1 MDPASAIEKKL
12 KRQIAAR
19 KAAEALLEQKS
30 LELFE
35 ANQQLELALRQLEKR
50 SNANI
55 RRIEFQEQIDNLL
68 IDFGRAF
75 LRNDLDDVMLSQL
88 TMNVTNSYLI
98 EASRLI
104 LPPKLIPQLHT
115 YDYGDEAVEVIEQ
128 YIQEP
133 HWQGNLLTVPLEVE
147 KVIIGALI
155 VKVRLLDQDYE
166 FIQSQLLLVTDLICS
181 ALTHQLAINRNVES
195 RKRAEESERATR
207 DFVAMINHELRTPLN
222 GLLGSAELISDTELS
237 SSQREIVNNLS
248 QSGEFLRTIIN
259 DLLDFS
265 KINAGM
271 LDLIPKKFALHDL
284 RNTIESIFVNR
295 AIEKQIE
302 FNISVASN
310 VPSHFQGDL
319 ERITQLFVNLIGNAI
334 KFTEEGHVNVDI
346 EWDKNQFVFSVEDTG
361 VGIAESAHK
370 TLFEPFTQADN
381 SSSRNYE
388 GTGLGLAICRKLVA
402 LMNGVI
408 GVTSVVG
415 SGTKFTI
422 SIPLQVV
429 DVPTESD
436 SVARGFESEV
446 ELSLL
451 KVLVVDDIKMNQI
464 IIQQM
469 LRKYK
474 IEPATASNGVE
485 AFELASGNEYD
496 IVFMDCRMPVMDGF
510 EATEKLRDKGYVKS
524 IVALTAGTTLEER
537 ERCIQCGMDD
547 ILSKPYTANDL
558 KEMLK
563 KWGVSA
569 VKVVQTD

>member
-1 MDPASAIEKKL
+1 MDLASALEKKL

-68 IDFGRAF
+68 INFGRAF
-75 LRNDLDDVMLSQL
+75 LRNDLDDIMLSEL
-88 TMNVTNSYLI
+88 TANVTNSYLI

-104 LPPKLIPQLHT
+104 LPPKLIPQLLA
-115 YDYGDEAVEVIEQ
+115 YDYGDETVGELDQ
-128 YIQEP
+128 DIQEP
-133 HWQGNLLTVPLEVE
+133 QWRGELLTVPLEVE
-147 KVIIGALI
+147 KVIVGALI

-166 FIQSQLLLVTDLICS
+166 FIESQLLLVTDLICS
-181 ALTHQLAINRNVES
+181 ALTHQLAINRNIES

-222 GLLGSAELISDTELS
+222 GLLGSAELISDTELTG
-237 SSQREIVNNLS
+237 SQREIVNNLS

-259 DLLDFS
+259 DLLDYS

-271 LDLIPKKFALHDL
+271 LELIPKKFALNDL
-284 RNTIESIFVNR
+284 RNTIQSIFTNR
-295 AIEKQIE
+295 AIEKQLE
-302 FNISVASN
+302 FNITVASN
-310 VPSHFQGDL
+310 VPTHFNGDL

-334 KFTEEGHVNVDI
+334 KFTEDGHVSVDI
-346 EWDKNQFVFSVEDTG
+346 EWDNNQFAFSVQDTG
-361 VGIAESAHK
+361 VGIAESAHE
-370 TLFEPFTQADN
+370 TLFEPFTQADS

-402 LMNGVI
+402 LMNGEISVS
-408 GVTSVVG
+408 SVVG
-415 SGTKFTI
+415 VGTTFTI
-422 SIPLQVV
+422 SVPLQVIEV
-429 DVPTESD
+429 SLEDERVAKNVESN
-436 SVARGFESEV
+436 V

-469 LRKYK
+469 LRKYE
-474 IEPATASNGVE
+474 IAPAIACNGVE
-485 AFELASGNEYD
+485 GFELASNNEYD

-510 EATEKLRDKGYVKS
+510 EATQKLREKGYSKS

-558 KEMLK
+558 KEMLH
-563 KWGVSA
+563 KWGIVPA
-569 VKVVQTD
+569 NVA

>member
-1 MDPASAIEKKL
+1 MDLASALEKKL

-75 LRNDLDDVMLSQL
+75 LRNDLDDIMLSEL
-88 TMNVTNSYLI
+88 TTNVTNSYLI

-104 LPPKLIPQLHT
+104 LPPKLIPQLLT
-115 YDYGDEAVEVIEQ
+115 YDYGDETVGGLDQE
-128 YIQEP
+128 IQEP
-133 HWQGNLLTVPLEVE
+133 QWQGNLLTVPLEVE
-147 KVIIGALI
+147 KVIVGALI

-166 FIQSQLLLVTDLICS
+166 FIESQLLLVTDLICS
-181 ALTHQLAINRNVES
+181 ALTHQLAINRNIES

-222 GLLGSAELISDTELS
+222 GLLGSAELISDTDLTF
-237 SSQREIVNNLS
+237 SQREIVNNLS

-259 DLLDFS
+259 DLLDYS

-271 LDLIPKKFALHDL
+271 LELIPKTFALDDL
-284 RNTIESIFVNR
+284 RNTIQSIFTNR
-295 AIEKQIE
+295 AIEKQLE
-302 FNISVASN
+302 FNISVSSN
-310 VPSHFQGDL
+310 VPTHFNGDL

-334 KFTEEGHVNVDI
+334 KFTEEGHVNVGI
-346 EWDKNQFVFSVEDTG
+346 EWNNSQFVFSVEDTG

-402 LMNGVI
+402 LMNGHISVS
-408 GVTSVVG
+408 SVVEV
-415 SGTKFTI
+415 GTTFTI
-422 SIPLQVV
+422 SIPLKVIDISREDERV
-429 DVPTESD
+429 AKNVESN
-436 SVARGFESEV
+436 V

-469 LRKYK
+469 LRKHE
-474 IEPATASNGVE
+474 IEPVIASNGVE
-485 AFELASGNEYD
+485 GFELASNNDYD

-510 EATEKLRDKGYVKS
+510 EATEKLREKGYAKS

-558 KEMLK
+558 TEMLK

-569 VKVVQTD
+569 VKVA

>member
-1 MDPASAIEKKL
+1 MSLLTALEKKL
-12 KRQIAAR
+12 KRQVGAR
-19 KAAEALLEQKS
+19 KEAEKLLEQKS

-75 LRNDLDDVMLSQL
+75 LRNDLNDVMLSEL
-88 TMNVTNSYLI
+88 TTNVTNSYLI

-104 LPPKLIPQLHT
+104 LPPKLLPQLQT
-115 YDYGDEAVEVIEQ
+115 NDYGDGTVEAPTQ
-128 YIQEP
+128 DIQEP
-133 HWQGNLLTVPLEVE
+133 HWQGNLLSVPLEVE
-147 KVIIGALI
+147 NVIVGVLI
-155 VKVRLLDQDYE
+155 VQVRLLDQDYE

-181 ALTHQLAINRNVES
+181 ALTHQLAINRNIES

-222 GLLGSAELISDTELS
+222 GLLGSAELISDTELN

-259 DLLDFS
+259 DLLDYS

-271 LDLIPKKFALHDL
+271 LELIPKKFSLHAL
-284 RNTIESIFVNR
+284 RNTIESVFVNR
-295 AIEKQIE
+295 ATEKQLE
-302 FNISVASN
+302 FNITVAPN
-310 VPSHFQGDL
+310 VPSHFWGDL

-346 EWDKNQFVFSVEDTG
+346 EWDNKNFVFSVEDTG

-402 LMNGVI
+402 LMNGDI

-415 SGTKFTI
+415 SGTTFTI

-429 DVPTESD
+429 DIPTESD
-436 SVARGFESEV
+436 QVSKGFESEV

-469 LRKYK
+469 LRKHE
-474 IEPATASNGVE
+474 IEPAIASNGIE
-485 AFELASGNEYD
+485 GLELASDNEYD

-510 EATEKLRDKGYVKS
+510 EATEKLREKGYAKS

-537 ERCIQCGMDD
+537 ERCIKCGMDD

-563 KWGVSA
+563 KWGMTPSNA
-569 VKVVQTD
+569 A

>member
-1 MDPASAIEKKL
+1 MDLASALEKKL

-68 IDFGRAF
+68 INFGRAF
-75 LRNDLDDVMLSQL
+75 LRNDLDDIMLSEL
-88 TMNVTNSYLI
+88 TANVTNSYLI

-104 LPPKLIPQLHT
+104 LPPKLIPQLLA
-115 YDYGDEAVEVIEQ
+115 YDYGDETVGELDQ
-128 YIQEP
+128 DIQEP
-133 HWQGNLLTVPLEVE
+133 QWRGELLTVPLEVE
-147 KVIIGALI
+147 KVIVGALI

-166 FIQSQLLLVTDLICS
+166 FIESQLLLVTDLICS
-181 ALTHQLAINRNVES
+181 ALTHQLAINRNIES

-222 GLLGSAELISDTELS
+222 GLLGSAELISYTELTG
-237 SSQREIVNNLS
+237 SQREIVNNLS

-259 DLLDFS
+259 DLLDYS

-271 LDLIPKKFALHDL
+271 LELIPKKFALNDL
-284 RNTIESIFVNR
+284 RNTIQSIFTNR
-295 AIEKQIE
+295 AIEKQLE
-302 FNISVASN
+302 FNITVASN
-310 VPSHFQGDL
+310 VPTHFNGDL

-334 KFTEEGHVNVDI
+334 KFTEDGHVNVDI
-346 EWDKNQFVFSVEDTG
+346 EWDNNQFAFSVEDTG

-370 TLFEPFTQADN
+370 TLFEPFTQADS

-402 LMNGVI
+402 LMNGEISVS
-408 GVTSVVG
+408 SVVG
-415 SGTKFTI
+415 VGTTFSI
-422 SIPLQVV
+422 SVPLQVIEV
-429 DVPTESD
+429 SLEDERVAKNVESN
-436 SVARGFESEV
+436 V

-469 LRKYK
+469 LRKYE
-474 IEPATASNGVE
+474 IDPAIASNGVE
-485 AFELASGNEYD
+485 GFELASNNEYD

-510 EATEKLRDKGYVKS
+510 EATQKLREKGYSKS

-558 KEMLK
+558 KEMLH
-563 KWGVSA
+563 KWGIVPA
-569 VKVVQTD
+569 NVA

>member
-1 MDPASAIEKKL
+1 MDLASAQEKKL

-75 LRNDLDDVMLSQL
+75 LRSDLDDVMLSQL
-88 TMNVTNSYLI
+88 TASVTNSYLI
-98 EASRLI
+98 EASRLV
-104 LPPKLIPQLHT
+104 LPPNLIPQLQTH
-115 YDYGDEAVEVIEQ
+115 DYGDETVEVIEKD
-128 YIQEP
+128 IQEP
-133 HWQGNLLTVPLEVE
+133 HWQGCLLTVPLEVE
-147 KVIIGALI
+147 KVSVGALI
-155 VKVRLLDQDYE
+155 VQVRLLDQDYE

-181 ALTHQLAINRNVES
+181 ALTHQLAINRNIES

-259 DLLDFS
+259 DLLDYS

-271 LDLIPKKFALHDL
+271 LELMPKTFALQNL
-284 RNTIESIFVNR
+284 KNTIDSIFTNR
-295 AIEKQIE
+295 AIEKQIQ
-302 FNISVASN
+302 FDVNVTDG
-310 VPSHFQGDL
+310 VPSHFYGDL

-334 KFTEEGHVNVDI
+334 KFTDQGHVSVEIKWLND
-346 EWDKNQFVFSVEDTG
+346 QFIFSVEDSG
-361 VGIAESAHK
+361 VGIAQSAIK

-388 GTGLGLAICRKLVA
+388 GTGLGLAICRKLAA
-402 LMNGVI
+402 LMRGDIEVSSI
-408 GVTSVVG
+408 VG
-415 SGTKFTI
+415 SGTTFTI
-422 SIPLQVV
+422 SLPLQVV
-429 DVPTESD
+429 DTLAERD
-436 SVARGFESEV
+436 SVAKGFESEV
-446 ELSLL
+446 ELTLL

-469 LRKYK
+469 LRKYE
-474 IEPATASNGVE
+474 IEPAIAGNGIE
-485 AFELASGNEYD
+485 GLELASNNEYD

-510 EATEKLRDKGYVKS
+510 EATKKLRSSGYS
-524 IVALTAGTTLEER
+524 QPIIALTAGTTKEER
-537 ERCIQCGMDD
+537 ELCIESGMDD

-558 KEMLK
+558 VIMLN
-563 KWGVSA
+563 KWG
-569 VKVVQTD
+569 

>member
-1 MDPASAIEKKL
+1 MDLASALEKKL
-12 KRQIAAR
+12 KRQVAAR

-35 ANQQLELALRQLEKR
+35 VNQQLELALRQLEKR

-75 LRNDLDDVMLSQL
+75 LRNDLDDIMLSEL
-88 TMNVTNSYLI
+88 TTNVTNSYLI

-104 LPPKLIPQLHT
+104 LPPKLIPQLLT
-115 YDYGDEAVEVIEQ
+115 YDYGDETVGGLDQE
-128 YIQEP
+128 IQEP
-133 HWQGNLLTVPLEVE
+133 QWQGNLLTVPLEVE
-147 KVIIGALI
+147 KVIVGALI

-166 FIQSQLLLVTDLICS
+166 FIESQLLLVTDLICS
-181 ALTHQLAINRNVES
+181 ALTHQLAINRNIES

-222 GLLGSAELISDTELS
+222 GLLGSAELISDTDLTF
-237 SSQREIVNNLS
+237 SQREIVNNLS

-259 DLLDFS
+259 DLLDYS

-271 LDLIPKKFALHDL
+271 LELIPKTFALDDL
-284 RNTIESIFVNR
+284 RNTIQSIFTNR
-295 AIEKQIE
+295 AIEKQLE
-302 FNISVASN
+302 FNISVSSN
-310 VPSHFQGDL
+310 VPIHFNGDL

-334 KFTEEGHVNVDI
+334 KFTEEGHVNVGI
-346 EWDKNQFVFSVEDTG
+346 EWNNSQFVFSVEDTG

-402 LMNGVI
+402 LMNGHISVS
-408 GVTSVVG
+408 SVVEV
-415 SGTKFTI
+415 GTTFTI
-422 SIPLQVV
+422 SIPLKVIDISREDERV
-429 DVPTESD
+429 AKNVESN
-436 SVARGFESEV
+436 V

-469 LRKYK
+469 LRKHE
-474 IEPATASNGVE
+474 IEPVIASNGVE
-485 AFELASGNEYD
+485 GFELASNNDYD

-510 EATEKLRDKGYVKS
+510 EATEKLREKGYAKS

-558 KEMLK
+558 TEMLK

-569 VKVVQTD
+569 VKVA

>member
-1 MDPASAIEKKL
+1 MDPASALEKKL

-75 LRNDLDDVMLSQL
+75 LRSDLDDVMLSQL
-88 TMNVTNSYLI
+88 TTNVTNSYLI

-104 LPPKLIPQLHT
+104 LPSKLLPQLQT
-115 YDYGDEAVEVIEQ
+115 YDYGDASVGDFDQEIVETQWE
-128 YIQEP
+128 
-133 HWQGNLLTVPLEVE
+133 GDLLTVPLEVE
-147 KVIIGALI
+147 KVIVGALI
-155 VKVRLLDQDYE
+155 VKVNLSEQDVD
-166 FIQSQLLLVTDLICS
+166 FIESQLLLVTDLICS
-181 ALTHQLAINRNVES
+181 AITHQLAINRNIES

-222 GLLGSAELISDTELS
+222 GLLGSAELISDTELN

-259 DLLDFS
+259 DLLDYS

-271 LDLIPKKFALHDL
+271 LELFPKKFSLHDL
-284 RNTIESIFVNR
+284 RNTIESIFTNR
-295 AIEKQIE
+295 AIEKQLD
-302 FNISVASN
+302 FNISVASD
-310 VPSHFQGDL
+310 VPSHFKGDL

-346 EWDKNQFVFSVEDTG
+346 EWRDQHFVFSVEDTG
-361 VGIAESAHK
+361 VGIAESAYK

-388 GTGLGLAICRKLVA
+388 GTGLGLAICRKLVG
-402 LMNGVI
+402 LMDGDI
-408 GVTSVVG
+408 GVTSIVG
-415 SGTKFTI
+415 SGTTFTI
-422 SIPLQVV
+422 SVPLQVV
-429 DVPTESD
+429 DVPDGSD
-436 SVARGFESEV
+436 TISKEFESEV

-469 LRKYK
+469 LRKHE
-474 IEPATASNGVE
+474 IEPAIASNGVE
-485 AFELASGNEYD
+485 GVELASDTEYD
-496 IVFMDCRMPVMDGF
+496 IVFMDCRMPLMDGF
-510 EATEKLRDKGYVKS
+510 EATETLREKGYSKS

-537 ERCIQCGMDD
+537 ERCIQCGMND

-563 KWGVSA
+563 KWGVGPITTS
-569 VKVVQTD
+569 

>member
-1 MDPASAIEKKL
+1 MDPASALEKKL

-128 YIQEP
+128 YFQEP

-147 KVIIGALI
+147 KVIVGALI

-415 SGTKFTI
+415 SGTTFTI

-429 DVPTESD
+429 DVPAESD

-469 LRKYK
+469 LRKHE

-485 AFELASGNEYD
+485 AFELASDNEYD
-496 IVFMDCRMPVMDGF
+496 IVFMDCRMPVMDGS

-563 KWGVSA
+563 KWGVA
-569 VKVVQTD
+569 PAKIA

>member
-19 KAAEALLEQKS
+19 KEAEVLLEQKS

-147 KVIIGALI
+147 KVIVGALI

-402 LMNGVI
+402 LMNGDI
-408 GVTSVVG
+408 GVTSIVG
-415 SGTKFTI
+415 SGTTFTI

-429 DVPTESD
+429 DVPAESD
-436 SVARGFESEV
+436 SVAKGFESEV

-451 KVLVVDDIKMNQI
+451 EVLVVDDIKMNQI

-469 LRKYK
+469 LRKHE
-474 IEPATASNGVE
+474 IEPVIASNGVE
-485 AFELASGNEYD
+485 GLELASNNDYD

-510 EATEKLRDKGYVKS
+510 EATEKLRKKGYSKS

-537 ERCIQCGMDD
+537 EHCIQCGMDD

-563 KWGVSA
+563 KWGVTPA
-569 VKVVQTD
+569 KVT

>member
-75 LRNDLDDVMLSQL
+75 LRNDLDDVILSQL

-147 KVIIGALI
+147 KVIVGALI

-415 SGTKFTI
+415 SGTTFTI

-429 DVPTESD
+429 DVPAESD

-469 LRKYK
+469 LRKHE

-485 AFELASGNEYD
+485 AFELASDNEYD

-563 KWGVSA
+563 KWGIA
-569 VKVVQTD
+569 PAKVA

>member
-1 MDPASAIEKKL
+1 MDPASALEKKL

-128 YIQEP
+128 YFQEP

-147 KVIIGALI
+147 KVIVGALI

-415 SGTKFTI
+415 SGTTFTI

-429 DVPTESD
+429 DVPAESD

-469 LRKYK
+469 LRKHE

-485 AFELASGNEYD
+485 AFELASDNEYD

-563 KWGVSA
+563 KWGVA
-569 VKVVQTD
+569 PAKIA

>member
-1 MDPASAIEKKL
+1 MSSESAIERKL

-19 KAAEALLEQKS
+19 KEAERLLEQKS

-35 ANQQLELALRQLEKR
+35 SNQQLELALRQLEKR
-50 SNANI
+50 SNANL

-75 LRNDLDDVMLSQL
+75 LRSDLDDVMLSQL
-88 TMNVTNSYLI
+88 TSNVTNSYLI
-98 EASRLI
+98 NSSRLI
-104 LPPKLIPQLHT
+104 LPPKLIPQLKTH
-115 YDYGDEAVEVIEQ
+115 DYGDDSLEEPTQ
-128 YIQEP
+128 QIQHP
-133 HWQGNLLTVPLEVE
+133 VWHGDLLNVPLEVE
-147 KVIIGALI
+147 SVIVGTLI
-155 VKVRLLDQDYE
+155 VDVNLSEQDYE

-181 ALTHQLAINRNVES
+181 ALTHQLAINRNIES

-222 GLLGSAELISDTELS
+222 GLLGSAELISDTELN

-259 DLLDFS
+259 DLLDYS

-271 LDLIPKKFALHDL
+271 LELIPKKFALHDL
-284 RNTIESIFVNR
+284 KNTINSIFTNR
-295 AIEKQIE
+295 ALEKQLK
-302 FNISVASN
+302 FDVDVGQS
-310 VPSHFQGDL
+310 VPSHFYGDL

-334 KFTEEGHVNVDI
+334 KFTDQGHVSVEIKWLRD
-346 EWDKNQFVFSVEDTG
+346 QFIFSVEDTG
-361 VGIAESAHK
+361 VGIAQSAHK

-388 GTGLGLAICRKLVA
+388 GTGLGLAICRKLVG
-402 LMNGVI
+402 LMHGDI
-408 GVTSVVG
+408 SVTSIVG
-415 SGTKFTI
+415 SGTTFTI
-422 SIPLQVV
+422 AIPLQVI
-429 DVPTESD
+429 DVSDQSSRVSQETESD
-436 SVARGFESEV
+436 VG
-446 ELSLL
+446 LSLL

-469 LRKYK
+469 LRKHE
-474 IEPATASNGVE
+474 IEPAIASNGAE
-485 AFELASGNEYD
+485 GFELASDNEYD
-496 IVFMDCRMPVMDGF
+496 IVFMDCRMPIMDGF
-510 EATEKLRDKGYVKS
+510 EATEKLRKKGYSRS

-547 ILSKPYTANDL
+547 ILSKPYTASDL

-563 KWGVSA
+563 KWGVST
-569 VKVVQTD
+569 VKVA

>member
-147 KVIIGALI
+147 KVIVGALI

-415 SGTKFTI
+415 SGTTFTI

-429 DVPTESD
+429 DVPAESD

-469 LRKYK
+469 LRKHE

-485 AFELASGNEYD
+485 AFELASDNEYD

-510 EATEKLRDKGYVKS
+510 EATEKLRDKGYVRS

-563 KWGVSA
+563 KWGIA
-569 VKVVQTD
+569 PAKIA

>member
-147 KVIIGALI
+147 KVIVGALI

-415 SGTKFTI
+415 SGTTFTI

-429 DVPTESD
+429 DVPAESD

-469 LRKYK
+469 LRKHE

-485 AFELASGNEYD
+485 AFELASDNEYD

-563 KWGVSA
+563 KWGIA
-569 VKVVQTD
+569 PAKVA

>member
-147 KVIIGALI
+147 KVIVGALI

-415 SGTKFTI
+415 SGTTFTI

-429 DVPTESD
+429 DVPAESD

-469 LRKYK
+469 LRKHE

-485 AFELASGNEYD
+485 AFELASDNEYD

-510 EATEKLRDKGYVKS
+510 EATEKLRDKGYVRS

-563 KWGVSA
+563 KWGIA
-569 VKVVQTD
+569 PAKIP

>member
-147 KVIIGALI
+147 KVIVGALI

-302 FNISVASN
+302 FNISVESN

-346 EWDKNQFVFSVEDTG
+346 EWDKNQFVFSVEDSG

-415 SGTKFTI
+415 SGTTFTI
-422 SIPLQVV
+422 SIPLQIV
-429 DVPTESD
+429 DVPAESD

-469 LRKYK
+469 LRKHE

-485 AFELASGNEYD
+485 AFELASDNEYD

-510 EATEKLRDKGYVKS
+510 EATEKLRDKGYVRS

-563 KWGVSA
+563 KWGVA
-569 VKVVQTD
+569 PAKVT

>member
-1 MDPASAIEKKL
+1 MDLASALEKKL
-12 KRQIAAR
+12 KRQVAAR

-75 LRNDLDDVMLSQL
+75 LRNDLDDIMLSEL
-88 TMNVTNSYLI
+88 TTNVTNSYLI

-104 LPPKLIPQLHT
+104 LPPKLIPQLLT
-115 YDYGDEAVEVIEQ
+115 YDYGDETVGGLDQE
-128 YIQEP
+128 IQEP
-133 HWQGNLLTVPLEVE
+133 QWQGNLLTVPLEVE
-147 KVIIGALI
+147 KVIVGALI

-166 FIQSQLLLVTDLICS
+166 FIESQLLLVTDLICS
-181 ALTHQLAINRNVES
+181 ALTHQLAINRNIES

-222 GLLGSAELISDTELS
+222 GLLGSAELISDTDLTF
-237 SSQREIVNNLS
+237 SQREIVNNLS

-259 DLLDFS
+259 DLLDYS

-271 LDLIPKKFALHDL
+271 LELIPKTFALDDL
-284 RNTIESIFVNR
+284 RNTIQSIFTNR
-295 AIEKQIE
+295 AIEKQLE
-302 FNISVASN
+302 FNISVSSN
-310 VPSHFQGDL
+310 VPTHFNGDL

-334 KFTEEGHVNVDI
+334 KFTEEGHVNVGI
-346 EWDKNQFVFSVEDTG
+346 EWNNSQFVFSVEDTG

-402 LMNGVI
+402 LMNGHISVS
-408 GVTSVVG
+408 SVVEV
-415 SGTKFTI
+415 GTTFTI
-422 SIPLQVV
+422 SIPLKVIDISREDERV
-429 DVPTESD
+429 AKNVESN
-436 SVARGFESEV
+436 V

-469 LRKYK
+469 LRKHE
-474 IEPATASNGVE
+474 IEPVIASNGVE
-485 AFELASGNEYD
+485 GFELASNNDYD

-510 EATEKLRDKGYVKS
+510 EATEKLREKGYAKS

-558 KEMLK
+558 TEMLK
-563 KWGVSA
+563 KWGVYA
-569 VKVVQTD
+569 VKVA

>member
-1 MDPASAIEKKL
+1 MSLASAIENKL

-19 KAAEALLEQKS
+19 KEAERLLEQKS

-55 RRIEFQEQIDNLL
+55 RRIEFQEQIENLL

-75 LRNDLDDVMLSQL
+75 LRNDLDDVMLSEL

-104 LPPKLIPQLHT
+104 LPPMLLPELQT
-115 YDYGDEAVEVIEQ
+115 CDYGDESVGELDQ
-128 YIQEP
+128 NIQEP
-133 HWQGNLLTVPLEVE
+133 QWQGDLLTVPLEVE
-147 KVIIGALI
+147 NEIVGALI
-155 VKVRLLDQDYE
+155 VKVNLSDQDYE

-181 ALTHQLAINRNVES
+181 AITHQLAINRNIES
-195 RKRAEESERATR
+195 RQRAEESERATR

-222 GLLGSAELISDTELS
+222 GLLGSAELISDTTLN

-259 DLLDFS
+259 DLLDYS

-271 LDLIPKKFALHDL
+271 LELIPKKFALHDL

-295 AIEKQIE
+295 AIEKQLE

-310 VPSHFQGDL
+310 MPSHFQGDL

-361 VGIAESAHK
+361 VGIAESAYK

-388 GTGLGLAICRKLVA
+388 GTGLGLTICRKLVA
-402 LMNGVI
+402 LMNGDI

-415 SGTKFTI
+415 TGTRFTI

-429 DVPTESD
+429 DMPTESD
-436 SVARGFESEV
+436 RVAIGFESEG

-469 LRKYK
+469 LSKYE
-474 IEPATASNGVE
+474 IEPTIAGNGVE
-485 AFELASGNEYD
+485 GLELASDNEYD

-510 EATEKLRDKGYVKS
+510 EATQKLREKGYTKS

-537 ERCIQCGMDD
+537 ERCIKSGMDD
-547 ILSKPYTANDL
+547 ILSKPYTSNDL
-558 KEMLK
+558 KDMLK
-563 KWGVSA
+563 KWGIAPTA
-569 VKVVQTD
+569 VV

>member
-19 KAAEALLEQKS
+19 KAAEVLLEQKS

-75 LRNDLDDVMLSQL
+75 LRNDLDDIMLSQL
-88 TMNVTNSYLI
+88 TMNVANSYLI

-147 KVIIGALI
+147 KVIVGALI

-402 LMNGVI
+402 LMNGDI
-408 GVTSVVG
+408 GVTSIVG
-415 SGTKFTI
+415 SGTTFTI

-429 DVPTESD
+429 DVPAESD
-436 SVARGFESEV
+436 SVAKGFESEV

-451 KVLVVDDIKMNQI
+451 EVLVVDDIKMNQI

-469 LRKYK
+469 LRKHE
-474 IEPATASNGVE
+474 IEPVIASNGVE
-485 AFELASGNEYD
+485 GLELASDNDYD

-510 EATEKLRDKGYVKS
+510 EATEKLRNKGYSKS

-563 KWGVSA
+563 KWGVTPA
-569 VKVVQTD
+569 KVT

>member
-147 KVIIGALI
+147 KVIVGALI

-222 GLLGSAELISDTELS
+222 GLLGSAELISDTKLS

-415 SGTKFTI
+415 SGTTFTI

-429 DVPTESD
+429 DVPAESD

-469 LRKYK
+469 LRKHE

-485 AFELASGNEYD
+485 AFELASDNEYD

-563 KWGVSA
+563 KWGVA
-569 VKVVQTD
+569 PAKVT

>member
-1 MDPASAIEKKL
+1 MDLASALEKKL

-68 IDFGRAF
+68 INFGRAF
-75 LRNDLDDVMLSQL
+75 LRNDLDDIMLSEL
-88 TMNVTNSYLI
+88 TANVTNSYLI

-104 LPPKLIPQLHT
+104 LPPKLIPQLLA
-115 YDYGDEAVEVIEQ
+115 YDYGDETVGELDQ
-128 YIQEP
+128 DIQEP
-133 HWQGNLLTVPLEVE
+133 QWQGELLTVPLEVE
-147 KVIIGALI
+147 KVIVGALI

-166 FIQSQLLLVTDLICS
+166 FIESQLLLVTDLICS
-181 ALTHQLAINRNVES
+181 ALTHQLAINRNIES

-222 GLLGSAELISDTELS
+222 GLLGSAELISDTELTG
-237 SSQREIVNNLS
+237 SQREIVNNLS

-259 DLLDFS
+259 DLLDYS

-271 LDLIPKKFALHDL
+271 LELIPKKFALNDL
-284 RNTIESIFVNR
+284 RNTIQSIFTNR
-295 AIEKQIE
+295 AIEKQLE
-302 FNISVASN
+302 FNITVASN
-310 VPSHFQGDL
+310 VPTHFNGDL

-334 KFTEEGHVNVDI
+334 KFTEDGHVNVDI
-346 EWDKNQFVFSVEDTG
+346 EWGNNQFAFSVEDTG

-370 TLFEPFTQADN
+370 TLFEPFTQADS

-402 LMNGVI
+402 LMNGEISVS
-408 GVTSVVG
+408 SVVG
-415 SGTKFTI
+415 VGTTFTI
-422 SIPLQVV
+422 SVPLQVIEV
-429 DVPTESD
+429 SLEDERVAKNVESN
-436 SVARGFESEV
+436 V

-469 LRKYK
+469 LRKYE
-474 IEPATASNGVE
+474 IDPAIASNGVE
-485 AFELASGNEYD
+485 GFELASNNEYD

-510 EATEKLRDKGYVKS
+510 EATQKLREKGYSKS

-558 KEMLK
+558 KEMLH
-563 KWGVSA
+563 KWGIVPA
-569 VKVVQTD
+569 NVA

>member
-115 YDYGDEAVEVIEQ
+115 YDYGDEAVEVVEQ

-147 KVIIGALI
+147 KVIVGALI

-237 SSQREIVNNLS
+237 NSQREIVNNLS

-415 SGTKFTI
+415 SGTTFTI

-429 DVPTESD
+429 DVPAESD

-469 LRKYK
+469 LRKHE

-485 AFELASGNEYD
+485 AFELASDNEYD

-563 KWGVSA
+563 KWGVA
-569 VKVVQTD
+569 PAKVA

>member
-1 MDPASAIEKKL
+1 MDLASALEKKL

-68 IDFGRAF
+68 INFGRAF
-75 LRNDLDDVMLSQL
+75 LRNDLDDIMLSEL
-88 TMNVTNSYLI
+88 TANVTNSYLI

-104 LPPKLIPQLHT
+104 LPPKLIPQLLA
-115 YDYGDEAVEVIEQ
+115 YDYGDETVGELDQ
-128 YIQEP
+128 DIQEP
-133 HWQGNLLTVPLEVE
+133 QWQGELLTVPLEVE
-147 KVIIGALI
+147 KVIVGALI

-166 FIQSQLLLVTDLICS
+166 FIESQLLLVTDLICS
-181 ALTHQLAINRNVES
+181 ALTHQLAINRNIES

-222 GLLGSAELISDTELS
+222 GLLGSAELISDTELTG
-237 SSQREIVNNLS
+237 SQREIVNNLS

-259 DLLDFS
+259 DLLDYS

-271 LDLIPKKFALHDL
+271 LELIPKKFALNDL
-284 RNTIESIFVNR
+284 RNTIQSIFTNR
-295 AIEKQIE
+295 AIEKQLE
-302 FNISVASN
+302 FNITVASN
-310 VPSHFQGDL
+310 VPTHFNGDL

-334 KFTEEGHVNVDI
+334 KFTEDGHVNVDI
-346 EWDKNQFVFSVEDTG
+346 EWDNNQFAFSVEDTG

-370 TLFEPFTQADN
+370 TLFEPFTQADS

-402 LMNGVI
+402 LMNGEVS
-408 GVTSVVG
+408 VSSVVG
-415 SGTKFTI
+415 VGTTFTI
-422 SIPLQVV
+422 SVPLQVIEV
-429 DVPTESD
+429 SLEDERVAKNVESNI
-436 SVARGFESEV
+436 

-469 LRKYK
+469 LRKYE
-474 IEPATASNGVE
+474 IDPAIASNGVE
-485 AFELASGNEYD
+485 GFELASNNEYD

-510 EATEKLRDKGYVKS
+510 EATQKLREKGYSKS

-558 KEMLK
+558 KEMLH
-563 KWGVSA
+563 KWGIVPA
-569 VKVVQTD
+569 NVA

>member
-1 MDPASAIEKKL
+1 MDLASALEKKL

-68 IDFGRAF
+68 INFGRAF
-75 LRNDLDDVMLSQL
+75 LRNDLDDIMLSEL
-88 TMNVTNSYLI
+88 TANVTNSYLI

-104 LPPKLIPQLHT
+104 LSPKLIPQLLA
-115 YDYGDEAVEVIEQ
+115 YDYGDETVGELDQ
-128 YIQEP
+128 DIQEP
-133 HWQGNLLTVPLEVE
+133 QWQGELLTVPLEVE
-147 KVIIGALI
+147 KVIVGALI

-166 FIQSQLLLVTDLICS
+166 FIESQLLLVTDLICS
-181 ALTHQLAINRNVES
+181 ALTHQLAINRNIES

-222 GLLGSAELISDTELS
+222 GLLGSAELISDTELTG
-237 SSQREIVNNLS
+237 SQREIVNNLS

-259 DLLDFS
+259 DLLDYS

-271 LDLIPKKFALHDL
+271 LELIPKKFALNDL
-284 RNTIESIFVNR
+284 RNTIQSIFTNR
-295 AIEKQIE
+295 AIEKQLE
-302 FNISVASN
+302 FNITVASN
-310 VPSHFQGDL
+310 VPTHFNGDL

-334 KFTEEGHVNVDI
+334 KFTEDGHVNVDI
-346 EWDKNQFVFSVEDTG
+346 EWDNNQFAFSVEDTG

-370 TLFEPFTQADN
+370 TLFEPFTQADS

-402 LMNGVI
+402 LMNGEISVS
-408 GVTSVVG
+408 SVVG
-415 SGTKFTI
+415 VGTTFTI
-422 SIPLQVV
+422 SVPLQVIEV
-429 DVPTESD
+429 SLEDERVAKNVESN
-436 SVARGFESEV
+436 V

-469 LRKYK
+469 LRKYE
-474 IEPATASNGVE
+474 IDPAIASNGVE
-485 AFELASGNEYD
+485 GFELASNNEYD

-510 EATEKLRDKGYVKS
+510 EATQKLREKGYSKS

-558 KEMLK
+558 KEMLH
-563 KWGVSA
+563 KWGIVPA
-569 VKVVQTD
+569 NVA

>member
-1 MDPASAIEKKL
+1 MDLASALEKKL
-12 KRQIAAR
+12 KRQVAAR

-75 LRNDLDDVMLSQL
+75 LRNDLDDIMLSEL
-88 TMNVTNSYLI
+88 TTNVTNSYLI

-104 LPPKLIPQLHT
+104 LPPKLIPQLLT
-115 YDYGDEAVEVIEQ
+115 YDYGDETVGGLDQE
-128 YIQEP
+128 IQEP
-133 HWQGNLLTVPLEVE
+133 QWQGNLLTVPLEVE
-147 KVIIGALI
+147 KVIVGALI

-166 FIQSQLLLVTDLICS
+166 FIESQLLLVTDLICS
-181 ALTHQLAINRNVES
+181 ALTHQLAINRNIES

-222 GLLGSAELISDTELS
+222 GLLGSAELISDTDLTF
-237 SSQREIVNNLS
+237 SQREIVNNLS

-259 DLLDFS
+259 DLLDYS

-271 LDLIPKKFALHDL
+271 LELIPKTFALDDL
-284 RNTIESIFVNR
+284 RNTIQSIFTNR
-295 AIEKQIE
+295 AIEKQLE
-302 FNISVASN
+302 FNISVSSN
-310 VPSHFQGDL
+310 VPTHFNGDL

-334 KFTEEGHVNVDI
+334 KFTEEGHVNVGI
-346 EWDKNQFVFSVEDTG
+346 EWNNSQFVFSVEDTG

-402 LMNGVI
+402 LMNGHISVS
-408 GVTSVVG
+408 SVVEV
-415 SGTKFTI
+415 GTTFTI
-422 SIPLQVV
+422 SIPLKVIDISREDERV
-429 DVPTESD
+429 AKNVESN
-436 SVARGFESEV
+436 V

-469 LRKYK
+469 LRKHE
-474 IEPATASNGVE
+474 IEPVIASNGVE
-485 AFELASGNEYD
+485 GFELASNNDYD

-510 EATEKLRDKGYVKS
+510 EATEKLREKGYAKS

-558 KEMLK
+558 TEMLK

-569 VKVVQTD
+569 VKVA

>member
-147 KVIIGALI
+147 KVIVGALI

-415 SGTKFTI
+415 SGTTFTI

-429 DVPTESD
+429 DVPAESD

-469 LRKYK
+469 LRKHE

-485 AFELASGNEYD
+485 AFELASDNEYD

-510 EATEKLRDKGYVKS
+510 EATEKLRDKGYVRS

-563 KWGVSA
+563 KWGVA
-569 VKVVQTD
+569 PAKVA

>member
-1 MDPASAIEKKL
+1 MDLASALEKKL
-12 KRQIAAR
+12 KRQVAAR

-75 LRNDLDDVMLSQL
+75 LRNDLDDIMLSEL
-88 TMNVTNSYLI
+88 TTNVTNSYLI

-104 LPPKLIPQLHT
+104 LPPKLIPQLLT
-115 YDYGDEAVEVIEQ
+115 YDYGDETVGGLDQE
-128 YIQEP
+128 IQEP
-133 HWQGNLLTVPLEVE
+133 QWQGNLLTVPLEVE
-147 KVIIGALI
+147 KVIVGALI

-166 FIQSQLLLVTDLICS
+166 FIESQLLLVTDLICS
-181 ALTHQLAINRNVES
+181 ALTHQLAINRNIES

-222 GLLGSAELISDTELS
+222 GLLGSAELISDTDLTF
-237 SSQREIVNNLS
+237 SQREIVNNLS

-259 DLLDFS
+259 DLLDYS

-271 LDLIPKKFALHDL
+271 LELIPKTFALDDL
-284 RNTIESIFVNR
+284 RNTIHSIFTNR
-295 AIEKQIE
+295 AIEKQLE
-302 FNISVASN
+302 FNISVSSN
-310 VPSHFQGDL
+310 VPTHFNGDL

-334 KFTEEGHVNVDI
+334 KFTEEGHVNVGI
-346 EWDKNQFVFSVEDTG
+346 EWNNSQFVFSVEDTG

-402 LMNGVI
+402 LMNGHISVS
-408 GVTSVVG
+408 SVVEV
-415 SGTKFTI
+415 GTTFTI
-422 SIPLQVV
+422 SIPLKVIDISREDERV
-429 DVPTESD
+429 AKNVESN
-436 SVARGFESEV
+436 V

-469 LRKYK
+469 LRKHD
-474 IEPATASNGVE
+474 IEPVIASNGVE
-485 AFELASGNEYD
+485 GFELASNNDYD

-510 EATEKLRDKGYVKS
+510 EATEKLREKGYAKS

-558 KEMLK
+558 TEMLK

-569 VKVVQTD
+569 VKVA

>member
-147 KVIIGALI
+147 KVIVGALI

-334 KFTEEGHVNVDI
+334 KFTEDGHVNVDI

-415 SGTKFTI
+415 SGTTFTI

-429 DVPTESD
+429 DVPAESD

-469 LRKYK
+469 LRKHE

-485 AFELASGNEYD
+485 AFELASDNEYD

-510 EATEKLRDKGYVKS
+510 EATEKLRDKGYVRS

-563 KWGVSA
+563 KWGIA
-569 VKVVQTD
+569 PAK

>member
-19 KAAEALLEQKS
+19 KAAEVLLEQKS

-147 KVIIGALI
+147 KVIVGALI

-415 SGTKFTI
+415 SGTTFTI

-429 DVPTESD
+429 DVPAESD

-485 AFELASGNEYD
+485 AFELASDNEYD

-563 KWGVSA
+563 KWGVTPA
-569 VKVVQTD
+569 KVT

>member
-147 KVIIGALI
+147 KVIVGALI

-237 SSQREIVNNLS
+237 NSQREIVNNLS

-415 SGTKFTI
+415 SGTTFTI

-429 DVPTESD
+429 DVPAESD

-485 AFELASGNEYD
+485 AFELASDNEYD

-563 KWGVSA
+563 KWGVA
-569 VKVVQTD
+569 PAKVT

>member
-115 YDYGDEAVEVIEQ
+115 CDYGDEAVEVIEQ

-133 HWQGNLLTVPLEVE
+133 HWQDNLLTVPLEVE
-147 KVIIGALI
+147 KVIVGALI

-415 SGTKFTI
+415 SGTTFTI

-429 DVPTESD
+429 DVPAESD
-436 SVARGFESEV
+436 SVARGFEYEV

-485 AFELASGNEYD
+485 AFELASDNEYD

-510 EATEKLRDKGYVKS
+510 EATEKLRDKGYVRS